1 MKKIIVVAQIA
12 LICSI
17 AISGIK
23 DFMDA
28 LALLVLAISALLNLS
43 EVIRDGKKSKTTGKV
58 E

>member
-28 LALLVLAISALLNLS
+28 LALLVLAISALLNSS